1 MESSDWFE
9 NILEGWDPEADEN
22 KLTDFLNKSLPFRRL
37 LNEYQCAMMEVE
49 TKLKVLDTEFSID
62 SESNPIE
69 SITSRI
75 KSPVSI
81 ITKLKGKGLKMTVGN
96 LDKHIND
103 IAGIRVVCS
112 FQNDVYLLVRALKK
126 QPDIRVVKETDYIY
140 SPKENGYRSYHLVVE
155 VPIFLSDRTSRK
167 AVEVQFRTIAM
178 DSWASL
184 EHKIRYKKSIDEN
197 AEIRKKLLSCA
208 QMSSVLD
215 REMQLVRDLI
225 EKIN

>member
-1 MESSDWFE
+1 M
-9 NILEGWDPEADEN
+9 
-22 KLTDFLNKSLPFRRL
+22 
-37 LNEYQCAMMEVE
+37 
-49 TKLKVLDTEFSID
+49 
-62 SESNPIE
+62 
-69 SITSRI
+69 
-75 KSPVSI
+75 
-81 ITKLKGKGLKMTVGN
+81 
-96 LDKHIND
+96 
-103 IAGIRVVCS
+103 
-112 FQNDVYLLVRALKK
+112 
-126 QPDIRVVKETDYIY
+126 VKETDYID